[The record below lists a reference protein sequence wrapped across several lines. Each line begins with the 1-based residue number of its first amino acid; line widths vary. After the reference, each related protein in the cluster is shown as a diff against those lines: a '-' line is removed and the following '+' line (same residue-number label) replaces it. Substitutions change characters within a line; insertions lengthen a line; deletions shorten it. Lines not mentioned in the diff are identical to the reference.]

1 MAFQDMLDL
10 SDMTVGQHSALYS
23 RKDQD
28 DKTLNVDFAVNHW
41 LDNKFPPEKINLGIA
56 AHVGILIVQ

>member
-1 MAFQDMLDL
+1 MLDL
-10 SDMTVGQHSALYS
+10 SDMTVDQHSALYS
-23 RKDQD
+23 REDQD

-56 AHVGILIVQ
+56 AHVRL